1 MKQIFVLRHAQK
13 NILTGGITKK
23 GEEECNDLKK
33 MLPEFRLVLSS
44 EKKRC
49 IHTAEHLINQEP
61 KHDSRANIE
70 HDSGE
75 ELIALIKETLPA
87 LKDNENALIISHKPT
102 MIPAYLKLSKKN
114 ESSILFGSLEGFIV
128 NEKLDVRL
136 FQVGKK

>member
-33 MLPEFRLVLSS
+33 MLPEFRLVMSS

-49 IHTAEHLINQEP
+49 IDTAEHLINQEP

-75 ELIALIKETLPA
+75 ELIALIKETVLA
-87 LKDNENALIISHKPT
+87 LKDNENALIISHQPT
-102 MIPAYLKLSKKN
+102 MIPAYLKLSKKK
-114 ESSILFGSLEGFIV
+114 ELSLHFGPLGGFLV
-128 NEKLDVRL
+128 NEKKEVRL
-136 FQVGKK
+136 FQAGKK